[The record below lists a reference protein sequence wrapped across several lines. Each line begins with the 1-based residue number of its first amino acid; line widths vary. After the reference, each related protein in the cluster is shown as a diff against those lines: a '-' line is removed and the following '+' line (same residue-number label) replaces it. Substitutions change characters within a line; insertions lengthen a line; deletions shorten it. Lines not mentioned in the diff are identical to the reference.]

1 MTANLGTVDRLAR
14 LVVGLVLQ
22 LTPTFFASD
31 IWTNPYA
38 LVGTYAVGVILAATA
53 LFRFCPLYRLFG
65 LRTCRA

>member
-14 LVVGLVLQ
+14 LVVGLVLL

-38 LVGTYAVGVILAATA
+38 LVGAYAVGVILVATA

>member
-14 LVVGLVLQ
+14 LVVGLVLL

-31 IWTNPYA
+31 IWTNPYVLFGA
-38 LVGTYAVGVILAATA
+38 YAVGVILVATA

-65 LRTCRA
+65 LRTCKA